1 MLRTGAD
8 RRGHEAEGEG
18 APPAHSREMSEQDM
32 FRACFPKALSV
43 QRTCTRNAWGA
54 AHQACVSNSG
64 SLKFRSG
71 RPTLGSR
78 ICDALSNENIW
89 AWARGGCRCW
99 QHIWWESGFNLV
111 PAASAAELSPNMGE
125 LSTVFTRRPPP
136 SPAYQNICSLLPP
149 PQTHQLGGTKTHRDP
164 PRPSIEGNLPPHV
177 AAGFVSLLW
186 GFQNKQHSWLGSV
199 CVFMRCLRDLT

>member
-89 AWARGGCRCW
+89 AWARGGCRCC

-111 PAASAAELSPNMGE
+111 PAASAAELSPNIGE

-136 SPAYQNICSLLPP
+136 SPAYQNICSLMPP
-149 PQTHQLGGTKTHRDP
+149 PPCRLPLQCVTTEYSYSTLL
-164 PRPSIEGNLPPHV
+164 SIATLESTLDRATP
-177 AAGFVSLLW
+177 
-186 GFQNKQHSWLGSV
+186 
-199 CVFMRCLRDLT
+199 FMTCRRCDS